1 MKSPNAVI
9 GSRHSFLA
17 VVAPNPQLHSSVK
30 SYSKDEDI
38 NNDSDDDDDGDDDN
52 DNDEFINTNT
62 LSVDNLD
69 LQYYQLR
76 SLECKD

>member
-17 VVAPNPQLHSSVK
+17 VVAPNPQLNSSVK

-38 NNDSDDDDDGDDDN
+38 NNDSDGDDDN

-62 LSVDNLD
+62 LSVDNLEPTV
-69 LQYYQLR
+69 LSTTQLR
-76 SLECKD
+76 M